1 MSDLGTRTNWLVSP
15 TKEIE
20 EKWIEV
26 QVQERISRIN
36 RYRQDIEDYKKGRI
50 LELEAK
56 IMMLELELK
65 EIEARRN
72 SDARSEII
80 EEVII
85 NQGG

>member
-1 MSDLGTRTNWLVSP
+1 MSDIGQKTNWLVSP

-26 QVQERISRIN
+26 QIQERISRIN

-65 EIEARRN
+65 EIEQRRT
-72 SDARSEII
+72 SDARSEIVV
-80 EEVII
+80 ETTTT
-85 NQGG
+85 

>member
-1 MSDLGTRTNWLVSP
+1 MSDIGNKTTWLVSP

-26 QVQERISRIN
+26 QIQERISRIN
-36 RYRQDIEDYKKGRI
+36 RYKQDIEDFKKGRI

-65 EIEARRN
+65 EIEQRRTT
-72 SDARSEII
+72 DARSEIVI
-80 EEVII
+80 ETTT
-85 NQGG
+85 